1 MESNLTFPVY
11 EACAMCL
18 GGTKGELAIAANTA
32 IGLML
37 SLLILVLGSFG
48 AFIYYLSKKSR
59 LVAAEEAV
67 ETKGKT
73 E

>member
-1 MESNLTFPVY
+1 MDAILTSPSFQ
-11 EACAMCL
+11 ACAMCL
-18 GGTKGELAIAANTA
+18 GGAKGELAIAANTA

-37 SLLILVLGSFG
+37 SVLVLVLCSFG
-48 AFIYYLSKKSR
+48 AFIFYLNKKSR

-67 ETKGKT
+67 EQQGGN